1 MRMNKLALAIML
13 LAGANGVSTAMA
25 AELSVSDPADKSVV
39 GTQPEPAASAVSQPD
54 TSSQPPAISDSPATS
69 ATPDASALQQP
80 ADSVA
85 TASSGPTAA
94 EQESVATAPVAA
106 SGSAPAPQEAT
117 IGAPVQPQSDSN
129 KPSPAVN
136 PTADAPSAAE
146 KSEPH
151 PAAIAEPHK
160 TDGDIPQ
167 KPAETPATADEPLF
181 TPEQEARIGEIAKA
195 WLLKHPEFL
204 IEVDQKLQK
213 IQYDEQMKA
222 MTTAAIQH
230 QDELLNDKTVP
241 AIGPENAKVAVIEFF
256 DYQCSVCARQAPV
269 IQSLMKNNPQVRF
282 IFKEWP
288 IFGYRWK
295 PSFEAAETGLRI
307 WQQKGGDTYMNYHN
321 ALFASGHIEGALTH
335 KDVTKAV
342 SAAGAGKLK
351 NNDMLGTLS
360 RTDILAKNSGFQG
373 TPGIIVMPVAG
384 ATAET
389 VTVFPGGAM
398 ESMLQDAIDKAQGQA
413 GD

>member
-13 LAGANGVSTAMA
+13 VAGATGVSTAMA
-25 AELSVSDPADKSVV
+25 AESSSANPAVNTVV
-39 GTQPEPAASAVSQPD
+39 TTQSEPAASTDSQPE
-54 TSSQPPAISDSPATS
+54 SSPQPVSSESPAAS
-69 ATPDASALQQP
+69 ATPTDPALQQP

-85 TASSGPTAA
+85 TTSSRLTTAEQQSVTTAPAASS
-94 EQESVATAPVAA
+94 S
-106 SGSAPAPQEAT
+106 SAPAPQDT
-117 IGAPVQPQSDSN
+117 VPSAPVQPQPESN
-129 KPSPAVN
+129 QPSLAVN
-136 PTADAPSAAE
+136 PPADSSSVAA

-151 PAAIAEPHK
+151 PAVTAEQQV
-160 TDGDIPQ
+160 TDGNTTQQ
-167 KPAETPATADEPLF
+167 KPAQAPADEVLF

-195 WLLKHPEFL
+195 WLLKHPELL

-241 AIGPENAKVAVIEFF
+241 AVGPEDAKVAVIEFF
-256 DYQCSVCARQAPV
+256 DYQCSVCARQAP
-269 IQSLMKNNPQVRF
+269 IIESLMKNNPQVRF

-288 IFGYRWK
+288 IFGSRWK
-295 PSFEAAETGLRI
+295 PSFQAAETGLRI
-307 WQQKGGDTYMNYHN
+307 WQQKGGDAYMKYHN
-321 ALFASGHIEGALTH
+321 ALFASGHVEGALTQ
-335 KDVTKAV
+335 KDVSKAA

-351 NNDMLGTLS
+351 NSDMLGTLS

-373 TPGIIVMPVAG
+373 TPAIIVMPLSG

-389 VTVFPGGAM
+389 VTVFPGGVM
-398 ESMLQDAIDKAQGQA
+398 ESTLQEAINKASAQA
-413 GD
+413 RH

>member
-1 MRMNKLALAIML
+1 MRMNKLALAMIL
-13 LAGANGVSTAMA
+13 LAGASSVSSAMA
-25 AELSVSDPADKSVV
+25 TESSAADTAVNTVNQPAPAVSAVSQAEASSQSASSE
-39 GTQPEPAASAVSQPD
+39 TPAASAAHEPS
-54 TSSQPPAISDSPATS
+54 
-69 ATPDASALQQP
+69 QQP
-80 ADSVA
+80 VNSVA
-85 TASSGPTAA
+85 TTSSSPAST
-94 EQESVATAPVAA
+94 EQQSVVNAPVAYAA
-106 SGSAPAPQEAT
+106 SAAPASQEAVT
-117 IGAPVQPQSDSN
+117 SAPVQPQ
-129 KPSPAVN
+129 PAVTTDQQ
-136 PTADAPSAAE
+136 TANVAA
-146 KSEPH
+146 
-151 PAAIAEPHK
+151 
-160 TDGDIPQ
+160 TQ
-167 KPAETPATADEPLF
+167 KPAQAPVAESLF
-181 TPEQEARIGEIAKA
+181 TPEQEARIGELVKA
-195 WLLKHPEFL
+195 YLLKHPELL

-222 MTTAAIQH
+222 MTTAVIQH

-241 AIGPENAKVAVIEFF
+241 AIGPEDAKVAVIEFF

-307 WQQKGGDTYMNYHN
+307 WQQKGGDAYMNYHN

>member
-1 MRMNKLALAIML
+1 MKMNKLALAIML

-25 AELSVSDPADKSVV
+25 AELSASDSAGKSVV
-39 GTQPEPAASAVSQPD
+39 STQPEPAASAVSQPD
-54 TSSQPPAISDSPATS
+54 TSSQPPVISDSPAAS
-69 ATPDASALQQP
+69 ATPTAPALQQP

-94 EQESVATAPVAA
+94 EQQSVATAPVAA
-106 SGSAPAPQEAT
+106 SDSAPAPQEDT
-117 IGAPVQPQSDSN
+117 MSAPVPPQPDSN

-136 PTADAPSAAE
+136 PTADAPSGAE
-146 KSEPH
+146 KSETH
-151 PAAIAEPHK
+151 PAAIAEQQ
-160 TDGDIPQ
+160 TMDGDITQ
-167 KPAETPATADEPLF
+167 KSAQTPATADEPLF
-181 TPEQEARIGEIAKA
+181 TPEQEARIGEVAKT

-307 WQQKGGDTYMNYHN
+307 WQQKGGDAYMHYHN

-335 KDVTKAV
+335 KDVTKAA

-351 NNDMLGTLS
+351 NSDMLGTLS

-398 ESMLQDAIDKAQGQA
+398 ESMLQDAIDKIQGQA
-413 GD
+413 GH

>member
-1 MRMNKLALAIML
+1 
-13 LAGANGVSTAMA
+13 
-25 AELSVSDPADKSVV
+25 
-39 GTQPEPAASAVSQPD
+39 
-54 TSSQPPAISDSPATS
+54 
-69 ATPDASALQQP
+69 
-80 ADSVA
+80 
-85 TASSGPTAA
+85 
-94 EQESVATAPVAA
+94 
-106 SGSAPAPQEAT
+106 
-117 IGAPVQPQSDSN
+117 
-129 KPSPAVN
+129 
-136 PTADAPSAAE
+136 
-146 KSEPH
+146 
-151 PAAIAEPHK
+151 
-160 TDGDIPQ
+160 
-167 KPAETPATADEPLF
+167 
-181 TPEQEARIGEIAKA
+181 
-195 WLLKHPEFL
+195 
-204 IEVDQKLQK
+204 
-213 IQYDEQMKA
+213 
-222 MTTAAIQH
+222 
-230 QDELLNDKTVP
+230 
-241 AIGPENAKVAVIEFF
+241 
-256 DYQCSVCARQAPV
+256 
-269 IQSLMKNNPQVRF
+269 MKNNPQVRF

-295 PSFEAAETGLRI
+295 LSFEAAETGLRI

>member
-1 MRMNKLALAIML
+1 MTMNKLALAIML

-25 AELSVSDPADKSVV
+25 AELSASDSAGKSVV
-39 GTQPEPAASAVSQPD
+39 STQPEPAASAVSQPD
-54 TSSQPPAISDSPATS
+54 TSSQPPSSSDSPAAS
-69 ATPDASALQQP
+69 ATPTAPALQQP

-94 EQESVATAPVAA
+94 EQQSVATAPVAA
-106 SGSAPAPQEAT
+106 SDSAPAPQEDTMA
-117 IGAPVQPQSDSN
+117 APVPPQPDSN

-136 PTADAPSAAE
+136 LTIDAPSGAE
-146 KSEPH
+146 KSETH
-151 PAAIAEPHK
+151 PTAIAEQQT
-160 TDGDIPQ
+160 TDGDIPHKSAQ
-167 KPAETPATADEPLF
+167 TPASADEPLF
-181 TPEQEARIGEIAKA
+181 TPEQEARIGEVAKT
-195 WLLKHPEFL
+195 WLLNHPEFL

-307 WQQKGGDTYMNYHN
+307 WQQKGGDAYMSYHN

-335 KDVTKAV
+335 KDVTKAT

-351 NNDMLGTLS
+351 NNDTLGTLS

-384 ATAET
+384 ATEET

-413 GD
+413 RH

>member
-13 LAGANGVSTAMA
+13 LAGVNGVSTAMA
-25 AELSVSDPADKSVV
+25 AELSA
-39 GTQPEPAASAVSQPD
+39 
-54 TSSQPPAISDSPATS
+54 SDSPATS
-69 ATPDASALQQP
+69 ATPTAPAQQQP

-85 TASSGPTAA
+85 TASSGPTAT
-94 EQESVATAPVAA
+94 EQQSVTTAPVAA
-106 SGSAPAPQEAT
+106 SGSATAPQEAT
-117 IGAPVQPQSDSN
+117 MSAPVQPQSDSN

-136 PTADAPSAAE
+136 PTADIPSGAE

-151 PAAIAEPHK
+151 PVAIAELQ
-160 TDGDIPQ
+160 TTDADGDLPQ
-167 KPAETPATADEPLF
+167 KPAHTSATADETLF
-181 TPEQEARIGEIAKA
+181 TPEQEARIGEVAEA
-195 WLLKHPEFL
+195 WLLNHPELL

-213 IQYDEQMKA
+213 IQYGKQMKA
-222 MTTAAIQH
+222 MTSAAIQH
-230 QDELLNDKTVP
+230 QDELLNDKTMP

-269 IQSLMKNNPQVRF
+269 IQSLMKSNPQVRF

-295 PSFEAAETGLRI
+295 PSLEAAETGLRI
-307 WQQKGGDTYMNYHN
+307 WQQKGGDAYMKYHD

-335 KDVTKAV
+335 KDVTKAA
-342 SAAGAGKLK
+342 SAAGTGKLK
-351 NNDMLGTLS
+351 NNDMRGTLS
-360 RTDILAKNSGFQG
+360 RTDILAKNSGFKG

-413 GD
+413 GH

>member
-25 AELSVSDPADKSVV
+25 AELSASDSAGKSVV
-39 GTQPEPAASAVSQPD
+39 NTQHEPAASAVSQPD

-69 ATPDASALQQP
+69 ATPAAPALQQP

-94 EQESVATAPVAA
+94 EQEAVATAPVAA

-151 PAAIAEPHK
+151 PAAIAEQHK

-167 KPAETPATADEPLF
+167 KPAETAATADEPLF

-256 DYQCSVCARQAPV
+256 DY
-269 IQSLMKNNPQVRF
+269 
-282 IFKEWP
+282 
-288 IFGYRWK
+288 
-295 PSFEAAETGLRI
+295 
-307 WQQKGGDTYMNYHN
+307 
-321 ALFASGHIEGALTH
+321 
-335 KDVTKAV
+335 
-342 SAAGAGKLK
+342 
-351 NNDMLGTLS
+351 
-360 RTDILAKNSGFQG
+360 
-373 TPGIIVMPVAG
+373 
-384 ATAET
+384 
-389 VTVFPGGAM
+389 
-398 ESMLQDAIDKAQGQA
+398 
-413 GD
+413 